1 MPSVIQSGNVSHDKG
16 CIDALRTYQAAETAA
31 AGNQTTINAA
41 AITFFRAVVK
51 SGLANGCGVEPAM
64 SALRRLGVTGQ

>member
-1 MPSVIQSGNVSHDKG
+1 MPSVTQSGNTSHDTS
-16 CIDALRTYQAAETAA
+16 CANALRAYQAAEAAA
-31 AGNQTTINAA
+31 AGNQTTINTA
-41 AITFFRAVVK
+41 AITFYRAVVK